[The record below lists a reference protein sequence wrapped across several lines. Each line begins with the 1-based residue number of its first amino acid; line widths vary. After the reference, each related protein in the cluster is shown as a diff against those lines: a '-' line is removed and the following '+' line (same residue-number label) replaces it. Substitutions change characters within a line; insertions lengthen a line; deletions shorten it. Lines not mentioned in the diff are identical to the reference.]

1 VDRRRGGLT
10 YVDPDRRRGWLYRAY
25 ARVFGTT
32 RPAMWFA
39 RTVLW
44 KVDPH
49 LLRLT
54 GGRLSLA
61 VGIPRALLETT
72 GARTG
77 VPRRHAVIYFHD
89 GERPTI
95 VASKFGLPEDPAWFH
110 NVRANPAV
118 AFGGEPYRAD
128 VVDDPEEL
136 ERLWAL
142 ADAVFPPFAIYRER
156 AARTG
161 RTIPILQLVPEDGDE
176 AGVRSRR

>member
-1 VDRRRGGLT
+1 
-10 YVDPDRRRGWLYRAY
+10 
-25 ARVFGTT
+25 
-32 RPAMWFA
+32 MWFA

-44 KVDPH
+44 RLDPH

-77 VPRRHAVIYFHD
+77 LTRRHAVIYFHD

-95 VASKFGLPEDPAWFH
+95 VASKFGHPEDPAWYH
-110 NVRANPAV
+110 NARADPAV
-118 AFGGEPYRAD
+118 TFAGKPYWAE
-128 VVDDPEEL
+128 VIEDPREL

-156 AARTG
+156 AARAG
-161 RTIPILQLVPEDGDE
+161 RTIPILQLVPEGRD
-176 AGVRSRR
+176 